1 MPGQRADARR
11 NYALLLSVAEQ
22 AIAEQ
27 GADASLEQIARVAGV
42 GSGTVRRHFP
52 TRHALLAAV
61 FRKQTDALADRARE
75 LTDRPDSR
83 AALLEWLGEVLTFAA
98 TTRGLAEALNRDHVA
113 DPGEAH
119 EHCATARLIEAG
131 QPLVQRAGSDGAVHP
146 DVTIGDLLSLVTG
159 IALVTEHRPDDANR
173 LLRLAVAGIGP
184 GDGAAANRPALT
196 TP

>member
-11 NYALLLSVAEQ
+11 NYTLLLTVAEQ

-27 GADASLEQIARVAGV
+27 GADASMEQIARTAGV

-75 LTDRPDSR
+75 LADRPDSR

-98 TTRGLAEALNRDHVA
+98 TTRGLAEALNRDHA
-113 DPGEAH
+113 AGSGEAH
-119 EHCATARLIEAG
+119 EHCATARLTEAG
-131 QPLVQRAGSDGAVHP
+131 QPLVQRAAAALTPG
-146 DVTIGDLLSLVTG
+146 VTIGDLLGLLTG
-159 IALVTEHRPDDANR
+159 IALATEHHPDPAAEAKR
-173 LLRLAVAGIGP
+173 LL
-184 GDGAAANRPALT
+184 ALT
-196 TP
+196 IAGVSPE